1 MSSLIAT
8 FIRICLFKAGPQ
20 DLPSSDVLL
29 VATVIASVGTN
40 LLVDFLGPST
50 LQTLILSVMQAIVF
64 ALVIKGLL
72 QIKNFSYRWKQTMCA
87 LFGASSIIRLV
98 GAPILHILAPNQG
111 PEGPLINAPV
121 MVSGAA
127 MGIWSVAVMTVIL
140 RSAMEISTVTS
151 FFITIA
157 SNILVFIVVIQVYDL
172 LFVTAG

>member
-1 MSSLIAT
+1 
-8 FIRICLFKAGPQ
+8 
-20 DLPSSDVLL
+20 
-29 VATVIASVGTN
+29 
-40 LLVDFLGPST
+40 
-50 LQTLILSVMQAIVF
+50 
-64 ALVIKGLL
+64 
-72 QIKNFSYRWKQTMCA
+72 MCA

-140 RSAMEISTVTS
+140 RSAMEISTLTS

>member
-1 MSSLIAT
+1 
-8 FIRICLFKAGPQ
+8 
-20 DLPSSDVLL
+20 
-29 VATVIASVGTN
+29 
-40 LLVDFLGPST
+40 
-50 LQTLILSVMQAIVF
+50 
-64 ALVIKGLL
+64 
-72 QIKNFSYRWKQTMCA
+72 MCA

-127 MGIWSVAVMTVIL
+127 MGIWSVAVLTVIL
-140 RSAMEISTVTS
+140 RSAMEISTLTS